1 MTAIEIETAL
11 LRARAL
17 RDDCV
22 ILENRLLALA
32 ILAKQTGLTEDEALE
47 RQAVRRMHAV
57 TVDEVIDAY
66 ADLHLIGAD
75 IFGEGARP

>member
-1 MTAIEIETAL
+1 MTPLETAL
-11 LRARAL
+11 ARARTL

-32 ILAKQTGLTEDEALE
+32 ILAKQTGLTEAEAAE
-47 RQAVRRMHAV
+47 RQMLRQMHAV

-75 IFGEGARP
+75 LFGEGVRP

>member
-1 MTAIEIETAL
+1 VTILEAAL
-11 LRARAL
+11 LRARTL

-32 ILAKQTGLTEDEALE
+32 ILAKETGLTEDETTE
-47 RQAVRRMHAV
+47 RQALKRMHAV
-57 TVDEVIDAY
+57 IIDEVIDAY
-66 ADLHLIGAD
+66 ADLHRIGAD

>member
-1 MTAIEIETAL
+1 VTALESAL
-11 LRARAL
+11 LRARTL

-32 ILAKQTGLTEDEALE
+32 ILAKETGLTEDQTIE
-47 RQAVRRMHAV
+47 REMLRRMHAV
-57 TVDEVIDAY
+57 VVSEVIDAY

-75 IFGEGARP
+75 IFGQGARP

>member
-1 MTAIEIETAL
+1 MTPLETAL
-11 LRARAL
+11 HRAQTL

-32 ILAKQTGLTEDEALE
+32 ILAKQTGLTEDEATE
-47 RQAVRRMHAV
+47 RQLLRQMHAV

-75 IFGEGARP
+75 LFGEGARS